1 MSLNRE
7 QNRRLTHAL
16 SFCSLM
22 AALGAAL
29 MTTGG
34 LIPVLTYCSPLLA
47 GVLLIPVL
55 REYGGKWAW
64 LVWLVT
70 ALLSLILSADKEA
83 ALFYCF
89 LGDYPILR
97 RGFNRARSTALSW
110 LLKLL
115 YILLAL
121 GGLYA
126 LILLVLGLDIGV
138 EELESL
144 GRYAAFGGFLMLVV
158 TMLLYDKVL
167 ANLEILYERRI
178 REKLKGFFGSI

>member
-1 MSLNRE
+1 MRLDRE
-7 QNRRLTHAL
+7 QNQRLTRAL
-16 SFCSLM
+16 AFCSLM
-22 AALGAAL
+22 AALGAAM

-55 REYGGKWAW
+55 WEYGEKWAW

-70 ALLSLILSADKEA
+70 ALVSLILSADKEA

-89 LGDYPILR
+89 LGCYPILR
-97 RGFNRARSTALSW
+97 RVFNRARPAALSW
-110 LLKLL
+110 LFKLL

-126 LILLVLGLDIGV
+126 LILLVLGLDIGM
-138 EELESL
+138 EDLESL
-144 GRYAAFGGFLMLVV
+144 GRYAALGGFLMLVV
-158 TMLLYDKVL
+158 TMLLYDRVL
-167 ANLEILYERRI
+167 VNLEILYERRL
-178 REKLKGFFGSI
+178 RGKLKRFL